1 MIKELI
7 VKLREKTGA
16 GIMDCKEA
24 LMATNDNVEDAILY
38 LRKKGSVDREK
49 RAVKQA
55 TEGTIG
61 VYIHAGEKVCAIV
74 EVNSETDFVARS
86 PEFKQFAH
94 DLAMHV
100 TAAYPKW
107 VNRSEVPAEVLEKE
121 KEVIMS
127 DEVIKSKP
135 PAIAEKIVA
144 GKLNKFYKD
153 VCLME
158 QSYVKEPTISV
169 QDLLNDLSV
178 KIKEKIV
185 IKRFVRFAV
194 GEGK

>member
-1 MIKELI
+1 MEKSLI
-7 VKLREKTGA
+7 IKLREKTGA

-24 LMATNDNVEDAILY
+24 LTAANGDIEEAILY

-49 RAVKQA
+49 RTAKTA

-100 TAAYPKW
+100 TAAYPRW
-107 VNRSEVPAEVLEKE
+107 VNRSEVPAEILEKE

-135 PAIAEKIVA
+135 PQIAEKIVA

-158 QSYVKEPTISV
+158 QSYVKEPTMSI
-169 QDLLNDLSV
+169 QDLINDLSI

-194 GEGK
+194 GEDK